1 MTARGFYSLL
11 FAALMLFSALSV
23 GNSALFLLGC
33 VALAAWLLSLAAVL
47 TAFMTLRLRQ
57 HMDATSVLRGE
68 SCLYRLEMQLFAPIP
83 IAPVSLRVCLPNGRE
98 SEFLLSARML
108 GTTQSDNAFSCP
120 HVGVFPVGV
129 VQASISDCFGLFI
142 LRRQARGACPHLR
155 SDSQHDA
162 ASRASHAPLGLF
174 SSRNHTEKPL
184 PLLTVLPNPL
194 KSSPLTFS
202 PGDGEAAA
210 VKRAQSDHTTPEDVR
225 TWQDGDELKRVHW
238 KLSMRRQELWVHTY
252 ETPQRPD
259 ALILLDCAPPQATDF
274 LRPAIIDALCESCV
288 GVVKNLLDEH
298 HIVRMPLP
306 HSREISA
313 QMPEALHEFQLA
325 LAQERFDQAA
335 DFTRT
340 LLLSS
345 RRMRRTG
352 STIILTSRLT
362 PKIADAAIALAKAGP
377 HTRFTLVT
385 AAELS
390 VQEEKLLNLLLC
402 SGLEA
407 THVRTRTGEKPRS

>member
-11 FAALMLFSALSV
+11 FAVLMFLSALSV

-33 VALAAWLLSLAAVL
+33 VALAAWLLALVAVL

-57 HMDATSVLRGE
+57 HMEATSVLRGE
-68 SCLYRLEMQLFAPIP
+68 SCLYCLEIRLFAPIP
-83 IAPVSLRVCLPNGRE
+83 LAPISLRIRLPNGRE
-98 SEFLLSARML
+98 SEFLLSARMM

-120 HVGVFPVGV
+120 HVGVFPVGI
-129 VQASISDCFGLFI
+129 VQTSISDCFGLFI
-142 LRRQARGACPHLR
+142 LRKKAHRARPR
-155 SDSQHDA
+155 SQSDSQHNA
-162 ASRASHAPLGLF
+162 ASSASRAPFGLF
-174 SSRNHTEKPL
+174 SSHNHTEKSL
-184 PLLTVLPNPL
+184 LLLTVLPNPL

-202 PGDGEAAA
+202 PGDGEAGA

-225 TWQDGDELKRVHW
+225 TWQEGDELKRVHW

-259 ALILLDCAPPQATDF
+259 ALILLDCAPPHATDF
-274 LRPAIIDALCESCV
+274 LRPAIIDALCESCI

-306 HSREISA
+306 HSHEISA

-325 LAQERFDQAA
+325 LAQERFEQAA

-390 VQEEKLLNLLLC
+390 AQEEKLLNLLLC
-402 SGLEA
+402 CGLEA
-407 THVRTRTGEKPRS
+407 THVRTRTGEKPRA